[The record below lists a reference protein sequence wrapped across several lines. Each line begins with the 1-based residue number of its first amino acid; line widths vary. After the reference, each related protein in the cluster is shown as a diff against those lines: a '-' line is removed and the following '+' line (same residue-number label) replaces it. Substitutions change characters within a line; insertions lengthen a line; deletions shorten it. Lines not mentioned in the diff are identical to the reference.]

1 MPCKRPV
8 LLISAGPNVRT
19 GSTHFMNQK
28 KDAPEML
35 KTVSFQPAQAF
46 MGAVKGEAPGGSC

>member
-1 MPCKRPV
+1 
-8 LLISAGPNVRT
+8 
-19 GSTHFMNQK
+19 MNQK

-35 KTVSFQPAQAF
+35 KTVSFHPAQAF